1 MKLGDIYINK
11 ENKSIIQ
18 IESFATH
25 MGRPEK
31 DVMLII
37 FRQIEKHNEFEIGS
51 RPSCNG
57 YGLKEEIEA
66 EYDLLVPQEKLD
78 EYDDW
83 YEIFELAKC
92 SWKFFLEET

>member
-25 MGRPEK
+25 MAKPGK
-31 DVMLII
+31 DVVVAI
-37 FRQIEKHNEFEIGS
+37 FRQVERHGEFETYS

-92 SWKFFLEET
+92 S

>member
-18 IESFATH
+18 IDSFATH
-25 MGRPEK
+25 MARFEK
-31 DVMLII
+31 DVMIVI
-37 FRQIEKHNEFEIGS
+37 FRQIERHNEFEIGS
-51 RPSCNG
+51 CPSCNG

-92 SWKFFLEET
+92 S